1 MTDDIMK
8 LLRGGV
14 KVLTGGDS
22 PQAQATGCN
31 SLTDG
36 IVRMGEVV
44 YHAIICDI
52 RIQDASEINF
62 EAFLCPNSKET
73 LYQTSSVTP
82 TAKQGGIYR
91 ETCNV
96 FRIGVCVVQHQ
107 IPVAVYVP
115 VFSGYPDFGASRAYR
130 RVFDGTDFG
139 LSCYHYKMFAEIPSF
154 FNVFR
159 G

>member
-62 EAFLCPNSKET
+62 EAFLYVRIQKKHCIKFQA
-73 LYQTSSVTP
+73 LHRRQ
-82 TAKQGGIYR
+82 KQGGIYR
-91 ETCNV
+91 KTCNV

-115 VFSGYPDFGASRAYR
+115 VFS
-130 RVFDGTDFG
+130 
-139 LSCYHYKMFAEIPSF
+139 
-154 FNVFR
+154 
-159 G
+159 

>member
-82 TAKQGGIYR
+82 TAKTR
-91 ETCNV
+91 WN
-96 FRIGVCVVQHQ
+96 IGVCVVQHQ

>member
-52 RIQDASEINF
+52 RIQDASETNF

-82 TAKQGGIYR
+82 TAKTRWNI
-91 ETCNV
+91 
-96 FRIGVCVVQHQ
+96 
-107 IPVAVYVP
+107 
-115 VFSGYPDFGASRAYR
+115 S
-130 RVFDGTDFG
+130 
-139 LSCYHYKMFAEIPSF
+139 
-154 FNVFR
+154 
-159 G
+159 

>member
-62 EAFLCPNSKET
+62 EAFLYPNSKET

-82 TAKQGGIYR
+82 TAKTRWNI
-91 ETCNV
+91 
-96 FRIGVCVVQHQ
+96 
-107 IPVAVYVP
+107 
-115 VFSGYPDFGASRAYR
+115 S
-130 RVFDGTDFG
+130 
-139 LSCYHYKMFAEIPSF
+139 
-154 FNVFR
+154 
-159 G
+159 

>member
-1 MTDDIMK
+1 MDIQGKRIVEFGEMS
-8 LLRGGV
+8 L
-14 KVLTGGDS
+14 
-22 PQAQATGCN
+22 AN
-31 SLTDG
+31 SREGHRILFLSV
-36 IVRMGEVV
+36 IGEIEG
-44 YHAIICDI
+44 HDL
-52 RIQDASEINF
+52 AS
-62 EAFLCPNSKET
+62 
-73 LYQTSSVTP
+73 
-82 TAKQGGIYR
+82 
-91 ETCNV
+91 
-96 FRIGVCVVQHQ
+96 GVCVVQHQ